1 VSTVQ
6 LTVETDDRLTCVDV
20 TDRVAEA
27 AADALSSA
35 AGDDGGDDSPADAL
49 CTVFVEHTTAGVI
62 VQEPES
68 RLLGDVETFLR
79 ELVPD
84 RDDYAH
90 DAIDDNADSHL
101 RATLLGESVSVPVR
115 GGALALGRWQSI
127 QLVECDGPRS
137 RTVEV
142 VVTPAL

>member
-1 VSTVQ
+1 MQ
-6 LTVETDDRLTCVDV
+6 FTVETDERLTCVDV
-20 TDRVAEA
+20 TDRAAEVVRETLA
-27 AADALSSA
+27 GAEEPGDGT
-35 AGDDGGDDSPADAL
+35 GDDAPESAL
-49 CTVFVEHTTAGVI
+49 CTVFVQHTTAGVV

-68 RLLGDVETFLR
+68 RLLADVETFLSD
-79 ELVPD
+79 LVPD
-84 RDDYAH
+84 RDDYGH

-115 GGALALGRWQSI
+115 DGDLALGRWQSI
-127 QLVECDGPRS
+127 QLVECDGPRR

>member
-1 VSTVQ
+1 MQ
-6 LTVETDDRLTCVDV
+6 FTVETDERLTCVDV
-20 TDRVAEA
+20 TDRVAA
-27 AADALSSA
+27 AVRETLS
-35 AGDDGGDDSPADAL
+35 GVDDPPESAL
-49 CTVFVEHTTAGVI
+49 CTSFVRHTTAGVV

-68 RLLGDVETFLR
+68 RLLGDIETFLR
-79 ELVPD
+79 DLVPD

-115 GGALALGRWQSI
+115 DGGLALGRWQSI
-127 QLVECDGPRS
+127 HLVECDGPRS

-142 VVTPAL
+142 VVTPAV

>member
-1 VSTVQ
+1 MQ
-6 LTVETDDRLTCVDV
+6 FTVETDERLTCVDV
-20 TDRVAEA
+20 TDRVADA
-27 AADALSSA
+27 VSATLADT
-35 AGDDGGDDSPADAL
+35 DDPPDAAL
-49 CTVFVEHTTAGVI
+49 CTVFVQHTTAGVV

-84 RDDYAH
+84 QDDYAH
-90 DAIDDNADSHL
+90 DVIDDNADSHL

-115 GGALALGRWQSI
+115 DGDLALGRWQSI

-137 RTVEV
+137 RTVKV

>member
-1 VSTVQ
+1 MQ
-6 LTVETDDRLTCVDV
+6 FTVETDDRLTCVDV
-20 TDRVAEA
+20 TDRVAETVDQTLST
-27 AADALSSA
+27 ADERP
-35 AGDDGGDDSPADAL
+35 DSAL
-49 CTVFVEHTTAGVI
+49 CTVFVRHTTAGVI

-68 RLLGDVETFLR
+68 RLLGDVGNFLR

-115 GGALALGRWQSI
+115 EGELALGRWQSI

>member
-1 VSTVQ
+1 MQ
-6 LTVETDDRLTCVDV
+6 FTVETDERLTCVDV

-27 AADALSSA
+27 VRETLSES
-35 AGDDGGDDSPADAL
+35 DDSRDRPNDGDPPDAAL
-49 CTVFVEHTTAGVI
+49 CTVFVQHTTAGVV

-115 GGALALGRWQSI
+115 EGDLALGRWQSI

-137 RTVEV
+137 RTVKV